1 MYILC
6 MMLSPQRASPLWVMK
21 WITWALI
28 CKFEPLTQYSQKHE
42 RIANLERLLRGR
54 TDCRGGNAM
63 TIVAK
68 VWIEE
73 DCITCDACADICP
86 EVFEALPCHLHDGQA
101 GTPYLM
107 QYLNAVFMQPRF
119 SPDSLEAASW
129 KVLKERWTTEDSV

>member
-1 MYILC
+1 
-6 MMLSPQRASPLWVMK
+6 MK

-86 EVFEALPCHLHDGQA
+86 EVFDITDESSYIIADVREDGA
-101 GTPYLM
+101 FNRNETK
-107 QYLNAVFMQPRF
+107 
-119 SPDSLEAASW
+119 SPLKGDIGAQLGEIIIEAAEVPIRAGQDKARPQRKKHQLLS
-129 KVLKERWTTEDSV
+129 